1 MSWLYTVLFAGL
13 VFSSQDAG
21 NPEVNVSLQEAPLPI
36 ERLQDETEKFEQVY
50 PLNANG
56 RVRISNVNGP
66 ITVEG
71 WDRNEVRLS
80 YTKTADTR
88 ERLSGVEIRIDS
100 RGDLFSVESDY
111 RNWKSQNNDQWR
123 NNGRLTVEFRLM
135 VPRGAV
141 LNEVESVNGTVTV
154 SDFTNVTRVSVVNG
168 SVNASNIRGTAR
180 LSTVNGTVNADFE
193 RLESGS
199 KISLDTVNGKVH
211 LTIPSDSNATVKA
224 DSLNG
229 SITNDFGLP
238 VRKGKYVGR
247 DLYGKLGSGDADVRL
262 NSVNGTLTIGRKS
275 DGKSLSPATNLL
287 PKKEASDDSWE
298 KFDGNLSAIDS
309 ARINKEVAQAVKD
322 SAKISQKA
330 MADARIQFDKMGPEI
345 AKITAES
352 VKLAAEAV
360 RPEILAQ
367 IDALARIGDISFLPS
382 VQRVE
387 KKSDSIPVNGVPKV
401 TVDAK
406 GCSVSV
412 RGWDRNEVQ
421 YRVTQFSSSRDNK
434 PLDIKESHSDSA
446 VNLTVLNADADT
458 GSGRLFSNQNRIR
471 IEIFVPRKSNLKI
484 DASGEIRIEGV
495 SGDVELAGSD
505 DPINVRDVNGKLRV
519 ISGDGRVRV
528 IGFNG
533 DIDVQSGEG
542 SINLEGDFRTL
553 NARSDD
559 GSVMLSLP
567 ELVSADLDVTGSN
580 IRGDGIQLT
589 RISGDENRANFRL
602 RDGGRPYK
610 IVTDGRIVV
619 RNANAIMDVY

>member
-71 WDRNEVRLS
+71 WDRNEVKLS

-247 DLYGKLGSGDADVRL
+247 DLYGKLGSGEADVRL

-287 PKKEASDDSWE
+287 PNKEAGDDSWE
-298 KFDGNLSAIDS
+298 KFDGDLSAIDS
-309 ARINKEVAQAVKD
+309 ARINREVAQAVKD

-421 YRVTQFSSSRDNK
+421 YRVTQFSSSRDDK

>member
-13 VFSSQDAG
+13 VFSLQDAS

-36 ERLQDETEKFEQVY
+36 ERLQDETEKFEQIY

-66 ITVEG
+66 IIVEG
-71 WDRNEVRLS
+71 WDRNEVKLS
-80 YTKTADTR
+80 YTKTADTK

-111 RNWKSQNNDQWR
+111 GNWKSQNNDQWR

-154 SDFTNVTRVSVVNG
+154 SNFTNITRVSVVNG

-193 RLESGS
+193 RLDSGS
-199 KISLDTVNGKVH
+199 KISLDTINGKVN
-211 LTIPSDSNATVKA
+211 LRIPSDSNATVKA

-229 SITNDFGLP
+229 NITNEFGLP

-247 DLYGKLGSGDADVRL
+247 DLYGKLGSGDVDIRL
-262 NSVNGTLTIGRKS
+262 NSVNGTLLIGRRS

-287 PKKEASDDSWE
+287 PNKGAGDDNWDN
-298 KFDGNLSAIDS
+298 FDADFSVINSAQ
-309 ARINKEVAQAVKD
+309 INKEVAKAVKE
-322 SAKISQKA
+322 SAKTTQKA
-330 MADARIQFDKMGPEI
+330 LADAKIQFKKMGPEL

-360 RPEILAQ
+360 RPEMLVQ
-367 IDALARIGDISFLPS
+367 LDALARTGDVSFFPS
-382 VQRVE
+382 VPRVE
-387 KKSDSIPVNGVPKV
+387 KKSDSIPVKGVPKV

-412 RGWDRNEVQ
+412 RGWDKDEVQ
-421 YRVTQFSSSRDNK
+421 YRVTQFSSARENK
-434 PLDIKESHSDSA
+434 PLDIKESHTDST
-446 VNLTVLNADADT
+446 VNITVKNNDN
-458 GSGRLFSNQNRIR
+458 GSQGRMFSNQNRVR
-471 IEIFVPRKSNLKI
+471 IEVFVPKKSNLKI
-484 DASGEIRIEGV
+484 EASGEIRIEGV
-495 SGDVELAGSD
+495 SGDVELAGSN
-505 DPINVRDVNGKLRV
+505 DPINVRDVDGKLRV
-519 ISGDGRVRV
+519 NSSDGRVRV
-528 IGFNG
+528 IGFTG
-533 DIDVQSGEG
+533 DIDVKSLEG

-553 NARSDD
+553 NARSQD
-559 GSVMLSLP
+559 GSVVLTLQDQVSA
-567 ELVSADLDVTGSN
+567 ELDVIGSEVSAD
-580 IRGDGIQLT
+580 GIIVT
-589 RISGDENRANFRL
+589 RISGDQSRAKYRL
-602 RDGGRPYK
+602 RDGGRLYK
-610 IVTDGRIVV
+610 IVTDGPIVV